1 MKSIIPTAL
10 GEASVGGKPVWVF
23 LVNGIFFFYNFFFL
37 CNLSSLQCSVIR
49 DKNV

>member
-10 GEASVGGKPVWVF
+10 GAASVGGKPVWFF
-23 LVNGIFFFYNFFFL
+23 LVNGIFFFLYFFFL